1 MKILHLASFIGNIG
15 DNASHIGL
23 NAILKKIFNLDF
35 ASVYLDQLEIR
46 RFYKNYTLGDKL
58 NFDFEFAKFVN
69 TYDLLIIGGGGFL
82 DFWIPDSQ
90 TGTTIDWSDE
100 FISKLSVPILITSV
114 GAMPHKPI
122 PDGNIEKFRKF
133 IDRLLARE
141 KTIIAVRNDGSLGAI
156 TEYLGKNYAERI
168 TQVLDNAFFF
178 TQVSGNLLLT
188 DKEFIVVNT
197 TLDQV
202 KMVNKKIGI
211 IDANVYKQELAKFLN
226 YVITD
231 TKYQIV
237 FVPHIYSDIR
247 AISGVIEQ
255 LNDFEVRSR
264 VIVAPHVQ
272 GNSGCNQL
280 FSLYQKSVVNIGM
293 RFHSNV
299 CSLSLGNSSIALA
312 ALDRVINMYESMGL
326 SNESYVSVDHAFHNE
341 LIKKFESTIANR
353 EVMLKNRNLLI
364 EKSRAESLKK
374 YQMVFQKL
382 L

>member
-1 MKILHLASFIGNIG
+1 
-15 DNASHIGL
+15 
-23 NAILKKIFNLDF
+23 
-35 ASVYLDQLEIR
+35 LDQLEIR

-178 TQVSGNLLLT
+178 TQVSGNLLL
-188 DKEFIVVNT
+188 
-197 TLDQV
+197 
-202 KMVNKKIGI
+202 
-211 IDANVYKQELAKFLN
+211 
-226 YVITD
+226 
-231 TKYQIV
+231 
-237 FVPHIYSDIR
+237 
-247 AISGVIEQ
+247 
-255 LNDFEVRSR
+255 
-264 VIVAPHVQ
+264 
-272 GNSGCNQL
+272 
-280 FSLYQKSVVNIGM
+280 
-293 RFHSNV
+293 
-299 CSLSLGNSSIALA
+299 
-312 ALDRVINMYESMGL
+312 
-326 SNESYVSVDHAFHNE
+326 
-341 LIKKFESTIANR
+341 
-353 EVMLKNRNLLI
+353 
-364 EKSRAESLKK
+364 
-374 YQMVFQKL
+374 
-382 L
+382 